1 MTSAGERP
9 VHERARELADA
20 GAWAELVILLQADP
34 RAGAGDAELRVLLG
48 ESLVRTGQERAARRW
63 IESILP
69 ALVGPR
75 ADGLYRRALNLL
87 GVATFALGD
96 LDAAHAAFTTALEH
110 ATQADDVL
118 LLARTSNNLGAIAN
132 LQARHES
139 ALLHYRMAL
148 PAYQRLG
155 QRRGLAETYHNLAIT
170 YRDLGSL
177 GEADENERR
186 AIDYAA
192 DDVAPRVAAMGRI
205 GRAEVALRRGDPQLA
220 EETARRAAEKLEHLK
235 DPLNEADAYRLIG
248 AACTAMERFTDAHV
262 SFERAL
268 SIAASRG
275 HAIVE
280 AETRRDRAD
289 AYARMHDDEHAR
301 NDANVAI
308 AIFRKLGA
316 VKEVEALE
324 RRFASIE

>member
-1 MTSAGERP
+1 MTYTGEP
-9 VHERARELADA
+9 SVHARARDLADA
-20 GAWAELVILLQADP
+20 GAWAELVELLRGNAT
-34 RAGAGDAELRVLLG
+34 AIAGDAELRVLLG
-48 ESLVRTGQERAARRW
+48 ESLVRTGQERQARHW
-63 IESILP
+63 LESILP
-69 ALVGPR
+69 ALVGR
-75 ADGLYRRALNLL
+75 REEALYRRALNLL
-87 GVATFALGD
+87 GVAAFALGD
-96 LDAAHAAFTTALEH
+96 LDAAHTAFTAALER
-110 ATQADDVL
+110 ATQADDIL

-132 LQARHES
+132 LQAQHES
-139 ALLHYRMAL
+139 ALLHYRVAV

-177 GEADENERR
+177 AEADEHERR

-192 DDVAPRVAAMGRI
+192 GDVAPRVAAMGRI

-220 EETARRAAEKLEHLK
+220 EETARRAAEKLEDLN
-235 DPLNEADAYRLIG
+235 DPLNEADAYRLVG
-248 AACTAMERFTDAHV
+248 TACTAMDRFSDAHA

-289 AYARMHDDEHAR
+289 AFARMHDDERAR
-301 NDANVAI
+301 GDAVAAI
-308 AIFRKLGA
+308 AIFRRLGA

-324 RRFASIE
+324 RRFA

>member
-1 MTSAGERP
+1 MTHIGERT

-20 GAWAELVILLQADP
+20 GAWAELVILLQLDP
-34 RAGAGDAELRVLLG
+34 NAVAGDATLRVLLG
-48 ESLVRTGQERAARRW
+48 EALVRTGQERAARRW
-63 IESILP
+63 LESILP
-69 ALVGPR
+69 ALVGR
-75 ADGLYRRALNLL
+75 REDALHRRALNLL
-87 GVATFALGD
+87 GVALFALGD
-96 LDAAHAAFTTALEH
+96 LDAAHTTFTAALEH

-118 LLARTSNNLGAIAN
+118 MLARTSNNLGAIAN

-177 GEADENERR
+177 GEADEHERR
-186 AIDYAA
+186 AIDYATEA
-192 DDVAPRVAAMGRI
+192 APRVAAMGRI
-205 GRAEVALRRGDPQLA
+205 GRAEVALRRGDPQFA
-220 EETARRAAEKLEHLK
+220 EETARRAADQLEDLN
-235 DPLNEADAYRLIG
+235 DPLNEADAHRLVG
-248 AACTAMERFTDAHV
+248 TACTAMERFSDAHA

-289 AYARMHDDEHAR
+289 AFARVNDDAHAR
-301 NDANVAI
+301 EDANLAI
-308 AIFRKLGA
+308 AIFRRLGA

-324 RRFASIE
+324 RRFA

>member
-1 MTSAGERP
+1 VTYADERL
-9 VHERARELADA
+9 VYERARGLADA
-20 GAWAELVILLQADP
+20 GAWAELVILLQLDP
-34 RAGAGDAELRVLLG
+34 HAVAGDAELRVLLG
-48 ESLVRTGQERAARRW
+48 ESLVRTGQERAALRW
-63 IESILP
+63 LESILP
-69 ALVGPR
+69 SLVGGR
-75 ADGLYRRALNLL
+75 EAALYRRALNLL
-87 GVATFALGD
+87 GVAAFALGD
-96 LDAAHAAFTTALEH
+96 LDASHAAFTEALAC

-177 GEADENERR
+177 SEADEHERR

-192 DDVAPRVAAMGRI
+192 GDVAPRVAAMGRI

-220 EETARRAAEKLEHLK
+220 EETARRAAEKLEDLN
-235 DPLNEADAYRLIG
+235 DPLNEADAYRLVG
-248 AACTAMERFTDAHV
+248 TACTAMERFTDAHA

-289 AYARMHDDEHAR
+289 AFARMHDDERAR
-301 NDANVAI
+301 SDAAVAI
-308 AIFRKLGA
+308 AIFRRLGA

-324 RRFASIE
+324 RRFV